1 MAVDCPNCK
10 AALPPEYLTQDQI
23 KNRIADIATKRDEA
37 IAAAAKAADDA
48 AAVKAAA
55 EAQVKIANEKVE
67 AASAASTK
75 ALADMARAT
84 AERDR
89 FQALAAD
96 GITKPAKVKGFSLA
110 YDAYAAEAG
119 TAAKP
124 FAEWLAADARSDEFL
139 SQHFAKPVDPA
150 APPPAAD
157 AKAPPAVAPAV
168 VAPPAGKPLPSANL
182 GVGDPPL
189 TAGKLTD
196 AQIQEQYNAGVKEL
210 RAKYPDR
217 KQRSERDAA
226 IRELQTKLQN
236 AAAAGP
242 AV

>member
-1 MAVDCPNCK
+1 MAVDCPHCK
-10 AALPPEYLTQDQI
+10 AALPPEYLTQDDI
-23 KNRIADIATKRDEA
+23 KNRIASVAKARDEA
-37 IAAAAKAADDA
+37 LAAAAKAVDERDSAKATAD
-48 AAVKAAA
+48 
-55 EAQVKIANEKVE
+55 AQVKIANEKAE
-67 AASAASTK
+67 AASAATTK
-75 ALADMARAT
+75 SLADAQKAI

-96 GITKPAKVKGFSLA
+96 GIVKPAKVKGFSLA
-110 YDAYAAEAG
+110 YDAYVAEAG

-139 SQHFAKPVDPA
+139 AQHFAKPAEA
-150 APPPAAD
+150 APPAAD
-157 AKAPPAVAPAV
+157 AAKAPPAAAAPA
-168 VAPPAGKPLPSANL
+168 APPPPAGKPLPASNL

-189 TAGKLTD
+189 TAGKLTE
-196 AQIQEQYNAGVKEL
+196 AQMAQQYKAGVDEL
-210 RAKYPDR
+210 RAKFPDR

>member
-1 MAVDCPNCK
+1 MAVDCPHCK
-10 AALPPEYLTQDQI
+10 AALPPEYLTQDDI
-23 KNRIADIATKRDEA
+23 KNRIASVAKARDEA
-37 IAAAAKAADDA
+37 LAAAAKAADDLG
-48 AAVKAAA
+48 AVKATAD
-55 EAQVKIANEKVE
+55 AQVKIANEKAE
-67 AASAASTK
+67 AASAATTK
-75 ALADMARAT
+75 SLADAQKAI

-96 GITKPAKVKGFSLA
+96 GIVKPAKVKGFSLA
-110 YDAYAAEAG
+110 YDAYVAEAG

-124 FAEWLAADARSDEFL
+124 FAEWLAGDARSDEFL
-139 SQHFAKPVDPA
+139 AQHFAKPVDPA
-150 APPPAAD
+150 VVVAAPAATVAAPAAPP
-157 AKAPPAVAPAV
+157 
-168 VAPPAGKPLPSANL
+168 PPAGKPLPASNL

-189 TAGKLTD
+189 TAGKLTE
-196 AQIQEQYNAGVKEL
+196 AQMAQQYKAGVDEL
-210 RAKYPDR
+210 RAKFPDR